1 VAKRPGEFELIA
13 ELFAPLAAGYPGA
26 LDLKDDAAIVETP
39 PGQCLVVTTDTIVAG
54 VHFLPDDPAESV
66 ARKLLRVNLSDLA
79 AKAARP
85 TLYLL
90 SLSMPESTEIG
101 WLRDFAFG
109 LALDQ
114 REFDIALAGGDTTS
128 TPGPLTLT
136 VTALGEIGHGKE
148 IRRSGARTGDRVFVS
163 GTLGE
168 AALGLKSLRG
178 ELANLA
184 PEHRTALVARYRVPQ
199 PRVSLGQSLVGLAT
213 ACCDVSDG
221 LVADL
226 GHICET
232 SRVAAEIAVD
242 RIPLSPAT
250 RAALAIDPDLIKLVA
265 TGGDDYEL
273 VFTAPASQ
281 AGEVVGR
288 ARDLGVAVAEIG
300 QCVPG
305 AGVALLDPQGR
316 PLTLSGAGWRHF

>member
-39 PGQCLVVTTDTIVAG
+39 PGQCLIVTMDTIVAG

-79 AKAARP
+79 AKGARP
-85 TLYLL
+85 TLYVLAI
-90 SLSMPESTEIG
+90 SMPDSTDIG

-136 VTALGEIGHGKE
+136 VTALGEMAQGTE
-148 IRRSGARTGDRVFVS
+148 IRRSGAQTGDRVFVS
-163 GTLGE
+163 GTLGD

-184 PEHRTALVARYRVPQ
+184 PEHRSALVARYRVPH

-232 SRVAAEIAVD
+232 SRVAAQISVD

-250 RAALAIDPDLIKLVA
+250 RAALAIDPDLVKLVA

-273 VFTAPASQ
+273 VFTAPESRGA
-281 AGEVVGR
+281 EVVGR
-288 ARDLGVAVAEIG
+288 ARDLGVVVTEIG
-300 QCVPG
+300 QCVSG
-305 AGVALLDPQGR
+305 AGVTLLDPQGQ
-316 PLTLSGAGWRHF
+316 PLTLSAAGWRHF